1 MSPSKR
7 LSDIIQLL
15 ELLRVLSKLRTLPP
29 LVTPHEV
36 ERLRSQLA
44 QVQSGQAFI
53 LHAGDCAE
61 SFDACTHVHFFL
73 FLSLVRTN
81 CHIQENIANKIGLIL
96 SFSLILIWGA
106 RVPVVRIGRI
116 AGQYAKP
123 RSSTTET
130 LPDGR
135 KVLSFR

>member
-1 MSPSKR
+1 MNYFR
-7 LSDIIQLL
+7 I
-15 ELLRVLSKLRTLPP
+15 LSKIRELPP

-36 ERLRSQLA
+36 ERLRCQLA
-44 QVQSGQAFI
+44 QVQTGQAFL

-61 SFDACTHVHFFL
+61 SFDACTHVRLFF
-73 FLSLVRTN
+73 FVTCPTHR
-81 CHIQENIANKIGLIL
+81 HIQENIANKIGLIL

-106 RVPVVRIGRI
+106 RVPVVRVGRI

-123 RSSTTET
+123 RSSGTER

-135 KVLSFR
+135 EVLSFR